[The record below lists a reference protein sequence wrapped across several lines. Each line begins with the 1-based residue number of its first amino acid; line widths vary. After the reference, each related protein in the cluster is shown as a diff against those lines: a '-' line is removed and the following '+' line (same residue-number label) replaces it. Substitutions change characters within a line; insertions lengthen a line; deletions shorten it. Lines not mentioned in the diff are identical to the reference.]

1 MGLLDSLIDP
11 TREWPVVAGPAP
23 DVNRALMQLDQL
35 RFGDPLDSARFLG
48 RPDAF
53 EWVSRRRKDYD
64 LIHARKGLRLRF
76 KDGRFV
82 ELEFYIGPRSCEHP
96 AFAAARPKAPD
107 GTTLTPEI
115 DKKRIGELFGEP
127 DPKGSDDE
135 VLQVFHTN
143 VASDFFL
150 DETGHLESWALY
162 PND

>member
-1 MGLLDSLIDP
+1 MGLLDGLTDP
-11 TREWPVVAGPAP
+11 TRRWPVVEGPAP
-23 DVNRALMQLDQL
+23 AVNPALMQLEAI

-48 RPDAF
+48 RPDGV
-53 EWVSRRRKDYD
+53 EWISRMRKDYD
-64 LIHARKGLRLRF
+64 LIYARKGLRVRF
-76 KDGRFV
+76 KHGLLA
-82 ELEFYIGPRSCEHP
+82 EIEFYIGPRSCEHP
-96 AFAAARPKAPD
+96 AFSAARPKAPD

-115 DKKRIGELFGEP
+115 DKKRIVQLFGEP

-143 VASDFFL
+143 VISDFFV